1 MATKKRDE
9 RVRNWVF
16 ILYPESAPEDWKE
29 RLQEM
34 CIPCAISPLHDRDLN
49 PDGEKKKAHYHIM
62 IMFDGNKSYEQ
73 IKEITDSFNASI
85 PQKVLSVRGQVRYFC
100 HLDNPEKYQYSEKDI
115 ITYGGID
122 TSELLK
128 KSASY
133 RYNTI
138 SDIYDFVK
146 KQEITEITKLL
157 DYCKDEGLEDWF
169 VMLCDGQ
176 ATVVKEA
183 IKSLRHQKKDKDV
196 HDLYDM
202 ILDLKRSFEIFK
214 CARSV
219 DIYGV
224 YISNVL
230 IERTSDF
237 NQAMST
243 YNGYKEKYP
252 DANVEIHIME

>member
-1 MATKKRDE
+1 MASKKRDE

-128 KSASY
+128 KSASF
-133 RYNTI
+133 RYSTI
-138 SDIYDFVK
+138 SDMYDFVK
-146 KQEITEITKLL
+146 ENEITEITTLI
-157 DYCKDEGLEDWF
+157 DYTKKEKLEDWF

-183 IKSLRHQKKDKDV
+183 IKSQRHQKKDKDIS
-196 HDLYDM
+196 DLYDM
-202 ILDLKRSFEIFK
+202 ISDLRTSFDIYK
-214 CARSV
+214 CASPV
-219 DIYGV
+219 VVYGV
-224 YISNVL
+224 FVSNVL

-243 YNGYKEKYP
+243 YLFHKEKHP
-252 DANVEIHIME
+252 DYSVEILTID

>member
-1 MATKKRDE
+1 MASKKRDE

-85 PQKVLSVRGQVRYFC
+85 PQKVMSVRGQVRYFC
-100 HLDNPEKYQYSEKDI
+100 HLDNPEKYQYSEKEI

-133 RYNTI
+133 RYSTI
-138 SDIYDFVK
+138 QEMYDFVK
-146 KQEITEITKLL
+146 DNEITEITKLL
-157 DYCKDEGLEDWF
+157 DYCKENGLEDWF
-169 VMLCDGQ
+169 VMLADGQ
-176 ATVVKEA
+176 ATIVKEA
-183 IKSLRHQKKDKDV
+183 VKSFRHQKKDKDIS
-196 HDLYDM
+196 DLYDM
-202 ILDLKRSFEIFK
+202 ISELRQSFDIYK
-214 CARSV
+214 CAKPST
-219 DIYGV
+219 IYGV
-224 YISNVL
+224 YIQNVL

-237 NQAMST
+237 NIAMSRYKT
-243 YNGYKEKYP
+243 YCVEHP
-252 DANVEIHIME
+252 DCEVEILTID